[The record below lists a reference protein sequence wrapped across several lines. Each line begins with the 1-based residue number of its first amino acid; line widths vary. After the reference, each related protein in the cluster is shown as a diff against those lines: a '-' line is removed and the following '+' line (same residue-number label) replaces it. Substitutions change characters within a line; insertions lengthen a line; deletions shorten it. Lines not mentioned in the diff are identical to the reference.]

1 MNVLHTS
8 GRNLHRGT
16 RSKNPA
22 KLSPA
27 RHIVRTALG
36 GFLAFAGVSHLT
48 FARDEFQA
56 QVPEF
61 VPLDTDATVLAS
73 GVVEIGLG
81 LSLVAARSRRRT
93 VGLVAAGFFAAVF
106 PGNLAQWIHH
116 RDGFGLDTDT
126 KRFVRLFFQPVL
138 IAAALWSTGALRDR
152 RR

>member
-1 MNVLHTS
+1 M
-8 GRNLHRGT
+8 
-16 RSKNPA
+16 
-22 KLSPA
+22 
-27 RHIVRTALG
+27 
-36 GFLAFAGVSHLT
+36 
-48 FARDEFQA
+48 
-56 QVPEF
+56 
-61 VPLDTDATVLAS
+61 
-73 GVVEIGLG
+73 VEIGLG

>member
-1 MNVLHTS
+1 M
-8 GRNLHRGT
+8 T
-16 RSKNPA
+16 RSVPSRRRQP

-27 RHIVRTALG
+27 RHVVRTALG
-36 GFLAFAGVSHLT
+36 GFLAFAGISHLT

-56 QVPEF
+56 QVPDI
-61 VPLDTDATVLAS
+61 VPLDTDTTVLAS
-73 GVVEIGLG
+73 GVVEIALG
-81 LSLVAARSRRRT
+81 ASLVAARTKRGA

-126 KRFVRLFFQPVL
+126 KRLVRLFFQPVL
-138 IAAALWSTGALRDR
+138 IAAALWSTGALKGR